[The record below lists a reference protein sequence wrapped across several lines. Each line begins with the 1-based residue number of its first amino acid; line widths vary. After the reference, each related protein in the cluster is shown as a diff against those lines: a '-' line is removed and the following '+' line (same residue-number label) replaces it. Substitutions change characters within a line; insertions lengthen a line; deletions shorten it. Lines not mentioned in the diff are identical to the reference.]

1 MNAPASMFCYFSV
14 TAGDCV
20 VLKDAA
26 GQTMSVK
33 SLPTR
38 VHYADFAR
46 RVMRSKAWRISDY
59 GPGSFTLSRR

>member
-1 MNAPASMFCYFSV
+1 MIATMFCYFSV

-26 GQTMSVK
+26 GQTMGVK
-33 SLPTR
+33 SLPI
-38 VHYADFAR
+38 HYADFAL

-59 GPGSFTLSRR
+59 GPGSFTLTRR